1 MRSLT
6 AYFVLFAFLVQIHHY
21 SDKETG
27 IAKGESS
34 CSLSVVPTQNW
45 GEDAQPFGLAAHP
58 HSFGSASQS
67 RLEVPCQDPRRDGYN
82 KATVEVPY
90 LLQDRETFHAQM
102 CMVWQDLAGGHGL
115 HLPAWLCSEP
125 ATAWGIGGL
134 GPSGSGKC
142 PGTKAHAP
150 QKVQERKARWWLTSS
165 RWSTARSTR
174 CSFSVLPPWQLGTK
188 PRQWAVYVSSAASAP
203 CGAAAELCSA
213 TSAPLPQGPVSAPD
227 QFWLQQMN
235 QMPVLN
241 AVPAAA
247 QNATPTAAEL
257 HLQNILG
264 ALRHSEET
272 WTPEVQQAVQQVD
285 QTNLQLNLGQ
295 VHASVHEIGR
305 AKTEVA
311 EAEAARL
318 RLITSWRTFLQY
330 SVSRWKEYASLF
342 QSQETAIQNQIAA
355 AKAQLIQAQR
365 QFGRTSEV
373 VRDGSIPISD
383 DEEGVDNAES
393 KQVKDEEMKSEATHK
408 ITAGL
413 SQVVNSLQQLSEQA
427 EAEERKA
434 KRLRSSGDIQPGE
447 APAPSSAPAQLP
459 SMQPFG
465 TPGVK

>member
-1 MRSLT
+1 MDYT
-6 AYFVLFAFLVQIHHY
+6 YQPGYA
-21 SDKETG
+21 
-27 IAKGESS
+27 
-34 CSLSVVPTQNW
+34 QNQ
-45 GEDAQPFGLAAHP
+45 QPHGGLAGWGQAGQGNAQGRKPTPRKKSRRGKRDGGSHP
-58 HSFGSASQS
+58 QGGQQQGAQGAASQFY
-67 RLEVPCQDPRRDGYN
+67 PPGN
-82 KATVEVPY
+82 WAPN
-90 LLQDRETFHAQM
+90 
-102 CMVWQDLAGGHGL
+102 
-115 HLPAWLCSEP
+115 P
-125 ATAWGIGGL
+125 
-134 GPSGSGKC
+134 GSG
-142 PGTKAHAP
+142 PYMYPQLHQPPAVQQQSFAP
-150 QKVQERKARWWLTSS
+150 
-165 RWSTARSTR
+165 
-174 CSFSVLPPWQLGTK
+174 PP
-188 PRQWAVYVSSAASAP
+188 PP
-203 CGAAAELCSA
+203 
-213 TSAPLPQGPVSAPD
+213 PLPQGPVSAPD